1 ETVAVAIQP
10 LQICQGS
17 GISFSRRSSS
27 ATTADRQWPVI
38 IFRQDLF
45 QPEVYPPVGGEVIF
59 IAERF
64 PPVEPETGQQHP
76 PRIVIKAEAAQIS
89 NPVILAGDPE
99 AMQVLVAPIEASL
112 NVFMELGD
120 AGIAGQEQ
128 TPPNQRTDP

>member
-1 ETVAVAIQP
+1 PCKFLIGPDTLGRFLEFFEVAERLAAAPSIPTTLQRLGDGFQLFKRETVAVAIQP

-64 PPVEPETGQQHP
+64 PPVE
-76 PRIVIKAEAAQIS
+76 
-89 NPVILAGDPE
+89 
-99 AMQVLVAPIEASL
+99 
-112 NVFMELGD
+112 
-120 AGIAGQEQ
+120 
-128 TPPNQRTDP
+128 